1 MSNNTFENISLYIPR
16 VFLNITQEKIKSAF
30 EGNGIGKV
38 TRVDLISKVPE
49 YNIAYVHFEYWNDT
63 ITARNFQ
70 SHVRETKGAK
80 LVYDDPWHWI
90 VLENKATRYESSA
103 RKVRINLGEPKLNFQ
118 IAPALYVDPIDELMS
133 NLRIEEANIERE
145 KEEQQK
151 KEQQKKEQQKK
162 EQQKKEQ
169 QKKEQQK
176 KEEQEKNEDQELM
189 QMLIEMEEIDEELK
203 NEEVSLVEAKYVEM
217 LEANNASMFHQL
229 NMLQQENCQ
238 LNKKINYLQEEHNTG
253 LKVLIAEIHSLRQQ
267 IEYLKR

>member
-70 SHVRETKGAK
+70 SRAREIKGAK

-90 VLENKATRYESSA
+90 VLENKATRYEPGA

-151 KEQQKKEQQKK
+151 KEQQKKEQ
-162 EQQKKEQ
+162 
-169 QKKEQQK
+169 
-176 KEEQEKNEDQELM
+176 QEKNEDQELM

-238 LNKKINYLQEEHNTG
+238 LNKKFNYLQEEHNAG

>member
-70 SHVRETKGAK
+70 SHAREIKGAK

-90 VLENKATRYESSA
+90 VLENKATRYEPGA

-151 KEQQKKEQQKK
+151 KEQQKEEQQK
-162 EQQKKEQ
+162 
-169 QKKEQQK
+169 
-176 KEEQEKNEDQELM
+176 EEKEDQELM

-238 LNKKINYLQEEHNTG
+238 LNKKFNYLQEEHNTG

>member
-63 ITARNFQ
+63 ITTRNFQ
-70 SHVRETKGAK
+70 SHAREIKGAK

-90 VLENKATRYESSA
+90 VLENKATRYEPGA

-118 IAPALYVDPIDELMS
+118 IAPALYVYPIDELMS

-162 EQQKKEQ
+162 EQQK
-169 QKKEQQK
+169 
-176 KEEQEKNEDQELM
+176 EEKEDQELM

-238 LNKKINYLQEEHNTG
+238 LNKKFNYLQEEHNTG